1 MPALGRLLVVSP
13 HLDDAVFGCGELLAA
28 HPGCVVVTV
37 FAGWSNPLR
46 PLTEWDAAAGFAPG
60 DDVMRARKVEDRV
73 ALERLAAKPR
83 WLEFQDR
90 QYASSPPAESVARVL
105 REVLQVDA
113 PTSVMLPLGLFHAD
127 HMLASDAGL
136 QLMHG
141 DRERQWFAFED
152 AIYRRVPGLIQKR
165 LASLLAR
172 DVQATPV
179 QLLSTRH
186 LDRKRSA
193 VDSYASQ
200 LRALGASGRPGYD
213 DVFAGES
220 YWRLSLS
227 S

>member
-1 MPALGRLLVVSP
+1 
-13 HLDDAVFGCGELLAA
+13 LDDAVFGCGELPAA

-46 PLTEWDAAAGFAPG
+46 RLTEWDAAAGFTPG
-60 DDVMRARKVEDRV
+60 DDVMRTRKAEDRV

-90 QYASSPPAESVARVL
+90 QYANSPPAESIARVL

-136 QLMHG
+136 QLMHT
-141 DRERQWFAFED
+141 DRGRQWFAFED

-172 DVQATPV
+172 GCASHSGAAPV
-179 QLLSTRH
+179 HAPPRPQTQ
-186 LDRKRSA
+186 RSR
-193 VDSYASQ
+193 Y
-200 LRALGASGRPGYD
+200 LRESA
-213 DVFAGES
+213 AGPAGI
-220 YWRLSLS
+220 RRARI
-227 S
+227 